1 MICIYDALSGDYT
14 GNGLGVLT
22 VLSASVTEQA
32 GGAYEAELVIPVTD
46 DLKWRLP
53 QVGRVLRVP
62 VPAITTPGLELAHVT
77 QSTVQKVYRV
87 NTGPWSWL
95 AIFSGPGQYS
105 TRLDRLHTGEEVIV
119 TGEPIGGG
127 WYPAVSP
134 RGVAGYIAADA
145 YFTFVRDISQAGN
158 AWTEVIPPKPVK
170 DQLFRIYAVE
180 QNEDGTQVQ
189 VKARHISYDLLYN
202 VVTAYK
208 TETETSAQ
216 AVAQGLMAAREDKT
230 IEIRCFCDMTDAI
243 PATDWSQ
250 RNLISCLLDEDVGVV
265 RQARAMVVRDN
276 YDLYITKAA
285 STWRGVTIRH
295 AKNLLGA
302 RLTVDD
308 SGVYTRILPVGE
320 DSEGSPVYLPERYLD
335 STRLSAYP
343 FPRVKLLKVS
353 GAKVGAKKD
362 DGTVKTIE
370 DVQTEL
376 REAAQAELDN
386 GVDQPGADMSVSF
399 VDLAGTD
406 AYPEYAGLQRL
417 HLYDLVRVVHTPR
430 MIDTQAMV
438 VGYTFNVLSRA
449 YDSIELG
456 DAFATQLSAVSGTQL
471 VGGSISGG
479 KLSLGSVGSGN
490 LRDMAVTA
498 AKIGTAAIQAAHIG
512 NAQIQRAHIQEAAIG
527 TAQIADA
534 AITRA
539 KIGEAAIGTAQIDTA
554 AIDTAQIKDAAIT
567 RAKIGEAAIG
577 TAQIEDAAITR
588 AKIDNAAIGA
598 AQIEDAAITRA
609 KIDSAAIGTAQ
620 IEDAAITR
628 AKIASAAIGAA
639 QIEDACITDAKIQDA
654 SISMAKIRDLQA
666 QVAQIVAASIRDAH
680 ITTAQIDDLAAAV
693 AKLIHAEVGVGEFTL
708 AEIKNLLAE
717 ALVLEQGS
725 ADSMYITNLAVTSA
739 NLLSAM
745 QGKLVLRGEDGK
757 YYQVMIGADGTI
769 HTQEVE
775 PSQDEIEAGE
785 TESGLGIVDTSA
797 NFADLT
803 AQNIKGNEAIFQ
815 TILAQSITAGKLTA
829 GEALIASAT
838 IPTLYATS
846 IQAIGNSLDLSANES
861 ITLMVG
867 GNVQALEGL
876 IHDAQEQLGDIE
888 SALGNKADQETV
900 LRLST
905 ELTQTTQ
912 GITAV
917 INRVEAVE
925 GENAEVGEI
934 LAAYQLT
941 FRIDAD
947 GVTIGKSDSGFDVR
961 IDNEKLS
968 FRENGQEIAYV
979 SNSQLF
985 ITAAEITQSLTIGN
999 YHFSRMKDDSLALLL

>member
-32 GGAYEAELVIPVTD
+32 GGAYEAELVIPVAD

-335 STRLSAYP
+335 SARLSAYP

-376 REAAQAELDN
+376 REAAQAELDK

-479 KLSLGSVGSGN
+479 KLSLGSVSSGN

-512 NAQIQRAHIQEAAIG
+512 NAQIQRAHIQKAAIG

-609 KIDSAAIGTAQ
+609 KI
-620 IEDAAITR
+620 
-628 AKIASAAIGAA
+628 ASAAIGAA

-654 SISMAKIRDLQA
+654 SISTAKIRDLQA
-666 QVAQIVAASIRDAH
+666 QVAQIVAASIQDAH

-717 ALVLEQGS
+717 ALVLERGS

-745 QGKLVLRGEDGK
+745 LGKLVLKGEDGK

-769 HTQEVE
+769 QTQEVQ
-775 PSQDEIEAGE
+775 PSQGEIEAGE
-785 TESGLGIVDTSA
+785 TEGGLGIVETTA
-797 NFADLT
+797 NIGALT
-803 AQNIKGNEAIFQ
+803 AQNVKGNEAIFQ
-815 TILAQSITAGKLTA
+815 TILAQSMTAGKLTA

-846 IQAIGNSLDLSANES
+846 IQAIGNSLDLSANQS
-861 ITLMVG
+861 IQLTVKKAVG
-867 GNVQALEGL
+867 YRVEVVASSNV
-876 IHDAQEQLGDIE
+876 
-888 SALGNKADQETV
+888 
-900 LRLST
+900 LST
-905 ELTQTTQ
+905 EIPRTVIAARVWQGKDEVTEALPAERFAWTRVSADTVADELWAASHKGVKEIELTTLDVYHAATYYCH
-912 GITAV
+912 
-917 INRVEAVE
+917 
-925 GENAEVGEI
+925 I
-934 LAAYQLT
+934 L
-941 FRIDAD
+941 DA
-947 GVTIGKSDSGFDVR
+947 
-961 IDNEKLS
+961 
-968 FRENGQEIAYV
+968 
-979 SNSQLF
+979 
-985 ITAAEITQSLTIGN
+985 
-999 YHFSRMKDDSLALLL
+999 